1 MDINDQQV
9 NYPIDG
15 ILDLHAFRPAEVKEV
30 VLAYIEAC
38 QESGIRDIRIIHG
51 KGMGVL
57 REQVHRLLERHPSV
71 QSFSLAT
78 DTGSW
83 GATVVRLSR
92 NDCRRPTS

>member
-1 MDINDQQV
+1 METHEEQV

-15 ILDLHAFRPAEVKEV
+15 VLDLHAFRPAEVREV
-30 VLAYIEAC
+30 VLAYIDAC
-38 QESGIRDIRIIHG
+38 RENGIRDIRIIHG
-51 KGMGVL
+51 KGIGVL
-57 REQVHRLLERHPSV
+57 REQVHRLLEQHPAV

-92 NDCRRPTS
+92 IE